1 MSRYIVLNGK
11 SRNSLNIN
19 AVKKISSPLGRQ
31 QWLNLFA
38 KNPRILTS
46 TDRVVIL
53 NNKSSSLT
61 FRFNVSL
68 YGNYDIFVRC
78 IAPSTSTNTAIVK
91 LDNSR
96 AKILDLARR
105 PRQYVLQQVTVK
117 MFSNIALNAG
127 VHKITFGYKEPIG
140 LIRLIVKKK
149 NSNAPPII
157 IPSIDVAL
165 NPTNIYTEP
174 IEQPPTEL
182 TTPEPIIDAE
192 YITVT
197 PEPIIPPIADE
208 PIEDVIT
215 PVEEIASE
223 TPSPEPIYEIVS
235 PEPIYEIV
243 SETPFPE
250 PIIYETTSPKPV
262 AKKAT
267 ALKTESEKEEPMATW
282 KIVLIVIFSIIILA
296 IIVYFMYRYYSRR
309 TTRIYPSD
317 KDQYIYDKKQKIPQ
331 TKQQKQQQL
340 QAAIKSDINSIKT
353 NAQKDEL
360 INFTQNILKGSDVP
374 RKKMLLKYH
383 PDKVPNKQYMFRLI
397 NRVLTESETKNK
409 KLVMNILQNLRKLNI
424 VQEPQKTFQV
434 VNPMLQGKSQRQFG
448 KTQDKTFQVVNPMF
462 QGKTQQQFVE
472 GKKQLS
478 EQDLYQSYRNLFKQ
492 YQQKLSEQEMFQS
505 FRNLMQ
511 GKEQPP
517 DIARK
522 LKNVKTFPTRK
533 GFLNLA
539 QVLINAE
546 KRKLKKP
553 EQAQTNPIQINFSP
567 EINVNTAQQKQQQKP
582 KITADLLA
590 DIKALKKDQKQQT
603 KPKISA
609 DLLADIK
616 ALAKGQQQQTK
627 PKITADLLADIK
639 ALKKDQQQQTK
650 PKTNLLADISKGVFL
665 KPIPKQKPKKE
676 QKGSNL
682 LEQLT
687 KKIGGRRVSPVYV
700 SQEDLKKPKTEAQ
713 APLKLDQPVVL
724 SKQQRDKL
732 KRRAAATTYQRQDQ
746 GQDQD
751 QQWLD

>member
-1 MSRYIVLNGK
+1 MSRYIVLNGQ

-19 AVKKISSPLGRQ
+19 AVKRISSPLGRQ

-38 KNPRILTS
+38 KNPRILTRK
-46 TDRVVIL
+46 DRVVIL

-105 PRQYVLQQVTVK
+105 PRQYVFRQVTVK

-140 LIRLIVKKK
+140 LIRLFVQKK
-149 NSNAPPII
+149 NSNVPPIV

-165 NPTNIYTEP
+165 NPNNIYTEP
-174 IEQPPTEL
+174 VEQPPTEL
-182 TTPEPIIDAE
+182 IPPEPIIDVE
-192 YITVT
+192 
-197 PEPIIPPIADE
+197 EPIDDAEE
-208 PIEDVIT
+208 PVDDVIT
-215 PVEEIASE
+215 PVEEIDSE

-235 PEPIYEIV
+235 PEPIYE
-243 SETPFPE
+243 TPSPE
-250 PIIYETTSPKPV
+250 PIYETTSPKPV

-267 ALKTESEKEEPMATW
+267 ASKTESEKEEPMATW

-296 IIVYFMYRYYSRR
+296 IIGYFIYRYYSRR
-309 TTRIYPSD
+309 R
-317 KDQYIYDKKQKIPQ
+317 
-331 TKQQKQQQL
+331 
-340 QAAIKSDINSIKT
+340 
-353 NAQKDEL
+353 
-360 INFTQNILKGSDVP
+360 
-374 RKKMLLKYH
+374 
-383 PDKVPNKQYMFRLI
+383 
-397 NRVLTESETKNK
+397 
-409 KLVMNILQNLRKLNI
+409 
-424 VQEPQKTFQV
+424 
-434 VNPMLQGKSQRQFG
+434 
-448 KTQDKTFQVVNPMF
+448 KTQDKTFDVVKPTLQGKSRRQFEKTLDKTFDVVKPTLQEQFKTQDKTFDVVNQMF
-462 QGKTQQQFVE
+462 QGKFKQQFDAD
-472 GKKQLS
+472 KKQLS

-511 GKEQPP
+511 EKEQPP
-517 DIARK
+517 EIARK
-522 LKNVKTFPTRK
+522 LKNVKTFPTRT

-539 QVLINAE
+539 QILANAE
-546 KRKLKKP
+546 KRNLKKTA
-553 EQAQTNPIQINFSP
+553 QAPTKPIQINFSP
-567 EINVNTAQQKQQQKP
+567 EINVNTAQQKEKTFAGLSRQQFEK
-582 KITADLLA
+582 
-590 DIKALKKDQKQQT
+590 LKNKEKSEKQKQQLS
-603 KPKISA
+603 KAIDDRIKIQNRA
-609 DLLADIK
+609 NPNVLK
-616 ALAKGQQQQTK
+616 ALTQYYKKDK
-627 PKITADLLADIK
+627 PTPKMSANIK
-639 ALKKDQQQQTK
+639 ALKKDQQQQFFDALSQQPQQSKSQPQSK
-650 PKTNLLADISKGVFL
+650 PKPDLLAGIKNVVL
-665 KPIPKQKPKKE
+665 KPVPKPEQKKE

-700 SQEDLKKPKTEAQ
+700 SQEDLKKPKTKEQ
-713 APLKLDQPVVL
+713 APLKLDKPIVL

-746 GQDQD
+746 DQD